1 MSNVV
6 LPLLIQGQC
15 FLIHGGV
22 TTYFKNGI
30 QVSDDVVSW
39 TPESDG
45 GKMGDR
51 HKARSYKL
59 TGTPVGMLT
68 TGFMN
73 YAYAAHLAPS
83 TAIGRSIMNGAAV
96 IYSVVEDVSY
106 SFNTAGVFK
115 PANLFAG
122 PTATVFEA
130 MDWLAMGNVTSQPT
144 SAAFLRSGGSFTA
157 DTTYDETKIVS
168 DIYSAA
174 IGSRTTPYNA
184 MGSMTGF
191 KINFTQEVALV
202 PVGDVGWAD
211 AILKDITLTAS
222 FVPSNLTEAQ
232 VDALLAIQN
241 TTATLPGQEY
251 AKGVSGA
258 KENLVITGTQI
269 GWVFTAMNVGAKK
282 QARQYLVGQHRHKE
296 IEWANGPTYTAGVR
310 NPYFAFTAPS

>member
-30 QVSDDVVSW
+30 QVRDDVVSW

-68 TGFMN
+68 SGFLS

-83 TAIGRSIMNGAAV
+83 ATTGRTIMNGAAV

-144 SAAFLRSGGSFTA
+144 NAVFLRSGGSFAA
-157 DTTYDETKIVS
+157 DTTYDETTIIS

-174 IGSRTTPYNA
+174 LGSRTTPFNA
-184 MGSMTGF
+184 MGSMAGF
-191 KINFTQEVALV
+191 KLNFTQEVTLV
-202 PVGDVGWAD
+202 PAGDLGWAD
-211 AILKDITLTAS
+211 AILKDIGLTAS

-251 AKGVSGA
+251 AKGVSGT
-258 KENLVITGTQI
+258 KEDLVITGTQI
-269 GWVFTAMNVGAKK
+269 GWVFTGKNMGAKK

-296 IEWANGPTYTAGVR
+296 IEFTNGPSYSAGVR